1 MRQVIAQGEPEQL
14 LRDVFTSQASH
25 TGTDSSTARRTW
37 GQGSRPAGIA
47 VDRVSPSI
55 WSAQADVHTEGMALV
70 VTGLL
75 GMARAIPWWL
85 FALVIALG
93 VVLTR

>member
-1 MRQVIAQGEPEQL
+1 MRQVKARAEPEQL

-25 TGTDSSTARRTW
+25 MGTDSSTARGPWGRGPRT
-37 GQGSRPAGIA
+37 AGIT
-47 VDRVSPSI
+47 VDRLSSSF
-55 WSAQADVHTEGMALV
+55 WSAQADRHNEAIALV

-93 VVLTR
+93 VVFTR

>member
-1 MRQVIAQGEPEQL
+1 MRQVIAQAEPEQL
-14 LRDVFTSQASH
+14 LRDVFTSHASH
-25 TGTDSSTARRTW
+25 TGTDSATARGPWSQGPRTT
-37 GQGSRPAGIA
+37 GIA
-47 VDRVSPSI
+47 VDRLTSSTWP
-55 WSAQADVHTEGMALV
+55 AQVDMQTEAMALV

-93 VVLTR
+93 VVLTH